1 MTVIMLQDIRENS
14 QGMIA
19 KVIIGV
25 IVAIFALTGVEW
37 LIGGFVASP
46 PVAEVNGEEIT
57 EVQLQANTQ
66 NLLASLGGADIDQQL
81 LEQIALNQLI
91 EETVMKQSVD
101 RAGMNVS
108 SNRVDRAILE
118 NPNFQI
124 NGVFDG
130 DLAVR
135 TMASQGYSIALY
147 RDALSQSILLGQLAN
162 AYSASNFVT
171 GSELESIA
179 ALMQQTRDFRYLSVT
194 LGTRTLGTP
203 ITQEEIQNY
212 YASNPAEFTEEES
225 VDLSYVVLDRNVIS
239 EEIAVAE
246 SEILAQYEAQRA
258 DYEGS
263 SEIRASHILFELSS
277 DLSEEAAVQLAS
289 ETRQRLLDGEDFA
302 TLALEL
308 SSDTVSAEEGG
319 DIGYTDGTAFP
330 ETLEVAL
337 EALSLD
343 EISEPVIS
351 EFGVHLLKLTEDA
364 ENVYQSFD
372 EVRDSI
378 ERELKSAEVDLLFA
392 ERIEDLS
399 NLAFETGDLLTI
411 SEQLNLEIQSVS
423 SVSQVNGS
431 GLFANSAVLDAAFSN
446 EVILDGNNSD
456 VIEIGDS
463 QAIVLR
469 LSRYNESTLL
479 PLEEAAAEISVILRT
494 EKEREAVAELGEL
507 LLAARENGADIDS
520 LLQENELEWIDA
532 KGADRNAFTVN
543 REILEHVFSMPKPES
558 SASVSNIVLPNG
570 TYVLIELNE
579 VAVGELSSIPET
591 DRERLV
597 SSLESDLGVSDYQSF
612 LNSLKENSD
621 ITASILEEV
630 F

>member
-1 MTVIMLQDIRENS
+1 MLQDIRENS

-19 KVIIGV
+19 KVIIGF
-25 IVAIFALTGVEW
+25 IVAVFALTGVEW

-81 LEQIALNQLI
+81 LEQIALSQLI
-91 EETVMKQSVD
+91 EETVMKQSV
-101 RAGMNVS
+101 AKASMNVS

-118 NPNFQI
+118 NASFQI

-147 RDALSQSILLGQLAN
+147 RDALSESILLGQLVN

-171 GSELESIA
+171 DSELESIA
-179 ALMQQTRDFRYLSVT
+179 ALMQQTRDFRYVSVT

-203 ITQEEIQNY
+203 ISQTEIQNY
-212 YASNPAEFTEEES
+212 YALNPIEFTEEES
-225 VDLSYVVLDRNVIS
+225 VDLSFVVLDRNVIS
-239 EEIAVAE
+239 EEILVAE
-246 SEILAQYEAQRA
+246 SEMLAEYEARRA
-258 DYEGS
+258 DYEGL
-263 SEIRASHILFELSS
+263 SEKRASHILFELSS
-277 DLSEEAAVQLAS
+277 DLSEEEAVQLAS
-289 ETRQRLLDGEDFA
+289 ETRQRLLSGEDFA
-302 TLALEL
+302 ILALEL
-308 SSDTVSAEEGG
+308 SSDSVSAEEGG

-330 ETLEVAL
+330 ETLELAL
-337 EALSLD
+337 ETLSLD

-372 EVRDSI
+372 EVRDTI

-411 SEQLNLEIQSVS
+411 SEQLNLEIQSIS
-423 SVSQVNGS
+423 SVSRANAS
-431 GLFANSAVLDAAFSN
+431 GLFANSEVLNAAFSD
-446 EVILDGNNSD
+446 EVVLDGNNSD
-456 VIEIGDS
+456 VIEIDDS
-463 QAIVLR
+463 QAMVLR
-469 LSRYNESTLL
+469 LEHFNESTLL
-479 PLEEAAAEISVILRT
+479 PLEEVAAEISVILRT
-494 EKEREAVAELGEL
+494 EKEREAVVELGEL

-520 LLQENELEWIDA
+520 LLQENELEWVNA
-532 KGADRNAFTVN
+532 EGVDRNAFTVN
-543 REILEHVFSMPKPES
+543 REILEHVFSMPTPES
-558 SASVSNIVLPNG
+558 SASVSNMVLPNG

-579 VAVGELSSIPET
+579 VTVGELSSIPEP

-597 SSLESDLGVSDYQSF
+597 SSLESDLGASDYQSF

-621 ITASILEEV
+621 ITAPMLEET

>member
-1 MTVIMLQDIRENS
+1 MLQDIRENS

-46 PVAEVNGEEIT
+46 PVAEVKGEEIT
-57 EVQLQANTQ
+57 EDQLQANTQ

-225 VDLSYVVLDRNVIS
+225 VDLSYVVLDKNVIS
-239 EEIAVAE
+239 EEITVAE

-446 EVILDGNNSD
+446 EVIFDGNNSD

-532 KGADRNAFTVN
+532 KGVDRNAFTVN
-543 REILEHVFSMPKPES
+543 REILDHVFSMPKPES

-621 ITASILEEV
+621 ITASMLEEV

>member
-1 MTVIMLQDIRENS
+1 MLQDIRENS

-423 SVSQVNGS
+423 SVSQANGS
-431 GLFANSAVLDAAFSN
+431 GLFANSAVLDAAFSD

-469 LSRYNESTLL
+469 LSHYNESTLL

-532 KGADRNAFTVN
+532 KGVDRNALTVN

-558 SASVSNIVLPNG
+558 SASVSNIVLPNA

-621 ITASILEEV
+621 ITASMLEEV

>member
-1 MTVIMLQDIRENS
+1 MLQDIRENS

-19 KVIIGV
+19 KVIIGF

-101 RAGMNVS
+101 RASMNVS

-118 NPNFQI
+118 NPSFQI

-171 GSELESIA
+171 DSELESIA

-203 ITQEEIQNY
+203 IPQDEIQNY
-212 YASNPAEFTEEES
+212 YASNPAEFTEEET

-239 EEIAVAE
+239 GEIAVAE

-258 DYEGS
+258 DYEGA
-263 SEIRASHILFELSS
+263 SEKRASHILFELSS

-343 EISEPVIS
+343 EISEPVVS

-364 ENVYQSFD
+364 ENLYQSFD

-411 SEQLNLEIQSVS
+411 SEQLNLEIQSAS
-423 SVSQVNGS
+423 SVSRANGS
-431 GLFANSAVLDAAFSN
+431 GLFANSTVLDAAFSN

-463 QAIVLR
+463 QAMVLR
-469 LSRYNESTLL
+469 LAHFNESTLL
-479 PLEEAAAEISVILRT
+479 PLEEVAAEISVILRT

-507 LLAARENGADIDS
+507 LLAARGKGEDLGS
-520 LLQENELEWIDA
+520 LLRENNLEWIDA
-532 KGADRNAFTVN
+532 EGVDRNAFTVN
-543 REILEHVFSMPKPES
+543 REILEHVFSMPTPES
-558 SASVSNIVLPNG
+558 SASVSKLSLSNG
-570 TYVLIELNE
+570 TYVLIELNR
-579 VAVGELSSIPET
+579 VNVGELSSIPEP

-612 LNSLKENSD
+612 LNSLRENSD
-621 ITASILEEV
+621 ITAPMLEEM

>member
-1 MTVIMLQDIRENS
+1 MLQDIRENS

-19 KVIIGV
+19 KVIIGF

-46 PVAEVNGEEIT
+46 TVAEVNGEEIT
-57 EVQLQANTQ
+57 EVQLQVNTQ

-118 NPNFQI
+118 NPSFQI

-203 ITQEEIQNY
+203 ISQEEIQNY
-212 YASNPAEFTEEES
+212 YALNPAEFTEEES

-239 EEIAVAE
+239 EEIVVAE

-263 SEIRASHILFELSS
+263 SEKRASHILFELSS
-277 DLSEEAAVQLAS
+277 DLSEEAAVQLAF
-289 ETRQRLLDGEDFA
+289 ETRQRLLGGEDFA

-364 ENVYQSFD
+364 ENVYPSFD

-378 ERELKSAEVDLLFA
+378 DRELKSAEVDLLFA
-392 ERIEDLS
+392 ERLEDLS

-411 SEQLNLEIQSVS
+411 SEQLNLEIQSAS
-423 SVSQVNGS
+423 SVSRANGS
-431 GLFANSAVLDAAFSN
+431 GLFENSAVLDAAFSN

-456 VIEIGDS
+456 VIEIDDS
-463 QAIVLR
+463 EAIVLR
-469 LSRYNESTLL
+469 LSHYNESTLL
-479 PLEEAAAEISVILRT
+479 PLEEVAAEISVILRT
-494 EKEREAVAELGEL
+494 EKERGAVAELGEL
-507 LLAARENGADIDS
+507 LLAARENGEDIDS

-532 KGADRNAFTVN
+532 EAVDRNAFTVN
-543 REILEHVFSMPKPES
+543 REILEQVFSMPAPDG
-558 SASVSNIVLPNG
+558 SASVSNIVLANG
-570 TYVLIELNE
+570 TYVLIELNG
-579 VAVGELSSIPET
+579 VTVGELSSIPEP

-612 LNSLKENSD
+612 LNSLKENSG
-621 ITASILEEV
+621 ITAPMLEEI

>member
-1 MTVIMLQDIRENS
+1 MLQDIRENS

-179 ALMQQTRDFRYLSVT
+179 ALMQQTRDFRYLSIT

-225 VDLSYVVLDRNVIS
+225 VDLSYVVLDKNVIS
-239 EEIAVAE
+239 EEITVAE

-277 DLSEEAAVQLAS
+277 DLSEGAAVQLAS

-423 SVSQVNGS
+423 SVSQANGS

-469 LSRYNESTLL
+469 LSHYNESTLL

-532 KGADRNAFTVN
+532 KGVDRNAFTVN
-543 REILEHVFSMPKPES
+543 REILEHVFSMPNPES

-621 ITASILEEV
+621 ITASMLEGI

>member
-1 MTVIMLQDIRENS
+1 MLQDIRENS

-171 GSELESIA
+171 GSELESIV

-423 SVSQVNGS
+423 SVSQANGS

-469 LSRYNESTLL
+469 LSHYNESTLL

-507 LLAARENGADIDS
+507 LLAARENGEDIDS

-532 KGADRNAFTVN
+532 EGVDRNAFTVN
-543 REILEHVFSMPKPES
+543 REILEHVFSMPNPES

-579 VAVGELSSIPET
+579 VTVGELSSIPEP

-621 ITASILEEV
+621 ITASMLEGI

>member
-1 MTVIMLQDIRENS
+1 MLQDIRENS

-19 KVIIGV
+19 KVIIGF
-25 IVAIFALTGVEW
+25 IVAVFALTGVEW

-81 LEQIALNQLI
+81 LEQIALSQLI
-91 EETVMKQSVD
+91 EETVMKQSV
-101 RAGMNVS
+101 AKASMNVS

-118 NPNFQI
+118 NASFQI

-147 RDALSQSILLGQLAN
+147 RDALSESILLGQLVN

-171 GSELESIA
+171 DSELESIA
-179 ALMQQTRDFRYLSVT
+179 ALMQQTRDFRYVSVT

-203 ITQEEIQNY
+203 ISQTEIQNY
-212 YASNPAEFTEEES
+212 YALNPIEFTEEES
-225 VDLSYVVLDRNVIS
+225 VDLSFVVLDRNVIS
-239 EEIAVAE
+239 EEILVAE
-246 SEILAQYEAQRA
+246 SEMLAEYEARRA
-258 DYEGS
+258 DYEGL
-263 SEIRASHILFELSS
+263 SEKRASHILFELSS
-277 DLSEEAAVQLAS
+277 DLSEEEAVQLAS
-289 ETRQRLLDGEDFA
+289 ETRQRLLSGEDFA
-302 TLALEL
+302 ILALEL
-308 SSDTVSAEEGG
+308 SSDSVSAEEGG

-330 ETLEVAL
+330 ETLELAL
-337 EALSLD
+337 ETLSLD

-372 EVRDSI
+372 EVRDTI

-399 NLAFETGDLLTI
+399 NLAFETGELLTI

-423 SVSQVNGS
+423 SVSRANAS
-431 GLFANSAVLDAAFSN
+431 GLFANSEVLNAAFSD

-456 VIEIGDS
+456 VIEIDDS
-463 QAIVLR
+463 QAMVLR
-469 LSRYNESTLL
+469 LEHFNESTLL
-479 PLEEAAAEISVILRT
+479 PLEEVAAEISVILRT
-494 EKEREAVAELGEL
+494 EKEREAVVELGEL

-520 LLQENELEWIDA
+520 LLQENELGWVNAE
-532 KGADRNAFTVN
+532 GVDRNAFTVN
-543 REILEHVFSMPKPES
+543 REILEHVFSMPTPES
-558 SASVSNIVLPNG
+558 SASVSNMVLPNG

-579 VAVGELSSIPET
+579 VTAGELSSIPEP

-597 SSLESDLGVSDYQSF
+597 SSLESDLGASDYQSF

-621 ITASILEEV
+621 ITAPMLEET

>member
-1 MTVIMLQDIRENS
+1 MLQDIRENS

-179 ALMQQTRDFRYLSVT
+179 ALMQQTRDFRYLSIT

-423 SVSQVNGS
+423 SVSQANGS
-431 GLFANSAVLDAAFSN
+431 GLFANSAVLDAAFSD

-469 LSRYNESTLL
+469 LSHYNESTLL

-507 LLAARENGADIDS
+507 LLAARENGEDIDS

-532 KGADRNAFTVN
+532 KGVDRNAFTVN

-621 ITASILEEV
+621 ITASMLEEV